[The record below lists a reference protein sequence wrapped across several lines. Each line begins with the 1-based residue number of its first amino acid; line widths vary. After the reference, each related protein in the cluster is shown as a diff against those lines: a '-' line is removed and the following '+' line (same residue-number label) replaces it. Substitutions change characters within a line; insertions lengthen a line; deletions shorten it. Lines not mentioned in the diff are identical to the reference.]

1 MKSCDASLAAMNNIP
16 QEKCLQRY
24 TETTS
29 RIGNLTRRR
38 PEFEPGFAGAEA
50 AQLE

>member
-1 MKSCDASLAAMNNIP
+1 MELKNKIVRMST
-16 QEKCLQRY
+16 KY

-29 RIGNLTRRR
+29 RIGNMPRSHH
-38 PEFEPGFAGAEA
+38 EFESGKAGAEA

>member
-1 MKSCDASLAAMNNIP
+1 M
-16 QEKCLQRY
+16 EKKVLHRLGNFIY

-29 RIGNLTRRR
+29 RIGNLARRR